1 MENKYYL
8 AVEVKPK
15 SYFPINL
22 LDLSIANHFATTS
35 LEEIDAFTLKFTKK
49 EIMDSIK
56 EANLLEVNDDMSL
69 VVIYYENKYT
79 RKIDA
84 LTKDYNYDMWGLLK
98 EKYSDKVF
106 RNKIVNFLNKK
117 IQDEDLKK
125 IKNSEVLEDFLKCI
139 GYLPYIIQRKLYLY
153 LYEQLY

>member
-22 LDLSIANHFATTS
+22 LDLSIANRFTTTS
-35 LEEIDAFTLKFTKK
+35 LEELDAFTLKFTKK

-56 EANLLEVNDDMSL
+56 EANLLDVKDEMPL

-84 LTKDYNYDMWGLLK
+84 LTKDYNYDMWGLLQ
-98 EKYSDKVF
+98 EKYSDKIF
-106 RNKIVNFLNKK
+106 RNKVVNFLNKK
-117 IQDEDLKK
+117 IQDEELKML
-125 IKNSEVLEDFLKCI
+125 KNSETLEDFLRCI

-153 LYEQLY
+153 LYE

>member
-22 LDLSIANHFATTS
+22 LDLSIANHFTTTS

-49 EIMDSIK
+49 EIMNSIK
-56 EANLLEVNDDMSL
+56 EANLLDVNDEMPL

-106 RNKIVNFLNKK
+106 RNKIFNFFYNK
-117 IQDEDLKK
+117 IQDVELKK
-125 IKNSEVLEDFLKCI
+125 LKNSETLEEFLRCI
-139 GYLPYIIQRKLYLY
+139 GYLPYTSQRKLYLY
-153 LYEQLY
+153 LYE

>member
-22 LDLSIANHFATTS
+22 LDLSIANHFTTTS

-49 EIMDSIK
+49 EIMNSIK
-56 EANLLEVNDDMSL
+56 EANLLDVNDEMPL

-84 LTKDYNYDMWGLLK
+84 LTKDYNYDMWG
-98 EKYSDKVF
+98 Y
-106 RNKIVNFLNKK
+106 
-117 IQDEDLKK
+117 LKK
-125 IKNSEVLEDFLKCI
+125 NILIKFLEIKFLIFFITRFKM
-139 GYLPYIIQRKLYLY
+139 KS
-153 LYEQLY
+153 